1 MVRKLSKYTDEELLS
16 LLKGS
21 RKESEQAFTEIYDRY
36 ALKVNAYCRTIIGNK
51 EQAEDIFQETFI
63 RFYQNVRVEH
73 PKSTIIGYLIKIA
86 RNLCLNYK
94 RDKKQT
100 VSIDTIDYSIPADVS
115 FEDKELNDLILF
127 AIDLLD
133 NETKE
138 VITMRVFNDM
148 SYNEIADTMNITPA
162 RARYLVF
169 NGKQKIKQIL
179 DPYIKDI
186 YKY

>member
-1 MVRKLSKYTDEELLS
+1 MKRKLSKYTDEDLLR
-16 LLKGS
+16 LLRGNK
-21 RKESEQAFTEIYDRY
+21 KDSEEAFTEIYDRY

-51 EQAEDIFQETFI
+51 EQAEDLFQETFI
-63 RFYQNVRVEH
+63 RFYQNVHVEH
-73 PKSTIIGYLIKIA
+73 PNTTIIGYLIKIA
-86 RNLCLNYK
+86 RNLCLNFK
-94 RDKKQT
+94 RDQKHT
-100 VSIDTIDYSIPADVS
+100 VSIENLDFSVQADIS
-115 FEDKELNDLILF
+115 FEDKELNDLILV

-133 NETKE
+133 SETKE

-148 SYNEIADTMNITPA
+148 SYNEIADTLGITSA